1 MNNEIKEKFNTLYK
15 QLNPEQRT
23 AVDEIEGPIMVI
35 AGPGTGKTHLLTMR
49 IANILDKTDTPPE
62 AILAL
67 TFTES
72 AVASMRKNLSEIIGT
87 MAYRVTI
94 TTFHGF
100 TNNIIKDYP
109 DEFPNIIG
117 STNISGVDQIKI
129 IREILDNSNFA
140 TLKPWGNNYYYVP
153 AIIHAI
159 SDLKQQGL
167 VPEEFEKVIE
177 KQANSFETIDDLYH
191 SKGAHKGKMKGK
203 YIALQKNIERNKELV
218 VVYKKY
224 QEKMRENHSYD
235 FSDMIIEVKK
245 VLENNNNLLL
255 ILQEQYQYMLVD
267 EHQDTNNAQ
276 NKILELLAS
285 YYENPNL
292 FIVGDEKQA
301 IFRFQGA
308 SLENFLYFK
317 NLYSKVKEIS
327 LKHNYRSTQTILN
340 AAHNLKPNSIE
351 LLSNSG
357 HAENNI
363 NIRPFLN
370 LDAENYFIA
379 NEIKGLIDNNQKPE
393 QIAVLYR
400 ENRDVFPIARIFRK
414 FDIPFTIESD
424 QDILDD
430 QDIKKLLIILKAVQ
444 KFGSDRELVELLY
457 VDVFEIEPL
466 DVYKLSSFNKGG
478 LGIYDLMKSEKL
490 MQEAGIENIEKLQAI
505 YEKLSKWKKQSHNK
519 NAVAV
524 FENIIRDSGLLAK
537 ILSDPLAPEKIQ
549 KIGVFF
555 DQVKALITSHKD
567 YTLDNFFDYL
577 DVLKEHN
584 ISIKSKGLGYT
595 AGRVRLMTAH
605 KSKGLEFDHV
615 YIVNAQEGHWGSRR
629 SHENIKLPNQIYSLL
644 NKIEEDFVDDDDQ
657 DERNLF
663 YVALTRAKKQIT
675 ITYAEKNSEGRE
687 KLVSLFVGEIKPELT
702 KVFELDKTEIKLED
716 SNSIEYAEDID
727 EKPTIKEKS
736 FLNELFIKNGLSVT
750 ALNNYLSCPWKY
762 FFSNLIRIPGAQN
775 KYSLFGSAVHEALS
789 NYFDA
794 LADNKNPTKE
804 YLIKRFKESLSA
816 KSIQTK
822 EYNEMLERGEA
833 FLLGYYKFYNQSWK
847 SHVLN
852 EVNIRRIELA
862 KDVSIN
868 GKIDK
873 IEILDDKNNVNVVDY
888 KTGKL
893 KSRKELLGENK
904 NSDGEYLRQL
914 TFYKLLLD
922 NYQNGKYKM
931 ASGEIDFIQP
941 DEKGNYK
948 KEFFTITP
956 EMASELAETIKFVA
970 KEILDLSFWDKTCEN
985 KKCEFCALKKMINLK
1000 HDV

>member
-1 MNNEIKEKFNTLYK
+1 MEKNLREKFKEIYK
-15 QLNPEQRT
+15 HLNPEQKV
-23 AVDEIEGPIMVI
+23 AVDEIEGAIMVI

-87 MAYRVTI
+87 MAYRVQI

-100 TNNIIKDYP
+100 ANNIIKDYP
-109 DEFPNIIG
+109 DEFPKIIG

-129 IREILDNSNFA
+129 IREILDNSSFA
-140 TLKPWGNNYYYVP
+140 TLKPWGNNYYYVS
-153 AIIHAI
+153 AIIHALN
-159 SDLKQQGL
+159 DLKQQGFL
-167 VPEEFEKVIE
+167 PDDFKKLIE
-177 KQANSFETIDDLYH
+177 KQADGFESIPDLIH
-191 SKGAHKGKMKGK
+191 EKGAHKGKMKGK
-203 YIALQKNIERNKELV
+203 YITLQKNIERNKELA
-218 VVYKKY
+218 VVYQTY
-224 QEKMRENHSYD
+224 QDKMAEERFYD

-245 VLENNNNLLL
+245 VLEKNNDLLL
-255 ILQEQYQYMLVD
+255 ILQEQYQYILVD

-276 NKILELLAS
+276 NKILELLTS
-285 YYENPNL
+285 YHKNPNL

-317 NLYSKVKEIS
+317 NLYSGVKEIF

-340 AAHNLKPNSIE
+340 AAHNLKPSSAE
-351 LLSNSG
+351 LKSNSSQK
-357 HAENNI
+357 ENKI

-370 LDAENYFIA
+370 PDAENYFITK
-379 NEIKGLIDNNQKPE
+379 EIKGLIDGGQKPE

-430 QDIKKLLIILKAVQ
+430 QDIKKLLVILKAVH

-457 VDVFEIEPL
+457 LDIFGIEPL
-466 DVYKLSSFNKGG
+466 DIYKLASFNRGG
-478 LGIYDLMKSEKL
+478 LGIYDLLKSEKFL
-490 MQEAGIENIEKLQAI
+490 EEAGIENIKKLQDI
-505 YEKLSKWKKQSHNK
+505 FEKLSKWKKQSHNK

-524 FENIIRDSGLLAK
+524 FEDIIRDSGLLAK
-537 ILSDPLAPEKIQ
+537 ILSDPLAPEKIK

-555 DQVKALITSHKD
+555 DQVKNLITSHKD

-605 KSKGLEFDHV
+605 KSKGLEFDYV
-615 YIVNAQEGHWGSRR
+615 YITSAQDGHWGGRR
-629 SHENIKLPNQIYSLL
+629 NHENIKLPDQVYSLL
-644 NKIEEDFVDDDDQ
+644 NKLDEDFENNDDE

-675 ITYAEKNSEGRE
+675 ITYAQINAEGRE
-687 KLVSLFVGEIKPELT
+687 KLPSLFVQEIKPEFI
-702 KVFELDKTEIKLED
+702 KQFELDKTEIKPEDNESSAEFLED
-716 SNSIEYAEDID
+716 SNA
-727 EKPTIKEKS
+727 KPAIKEKD
-736 FLNELFIKNGLSVT
+736 FLNQLFIKNGLSVT
-750 ALNNYLSCPWKY
+750 ALNNYLSCPWKF

-775 KYSLFGSAVHEALS
+775 KYMIFGSAIHEALS

-794 LADNKNPTKE
+794 VVANKEPDKN
-804 YLIKRFKESLSA
+804 YLIKRFKEALT
-816 KSIQTK
+816 KWPIQTN
-822 EYNEMLERGEA
+822 EYIEMIAKGEKD
-833 FLLGYYKFYNQSWK
+833 LSGHYDFYHKSWK
-847 SHVLN
+847 TNILN
-852 EVNIRRIELA
+852 EFNIKRISLGENII
-862 KDVSIN
+862 IN

-873 IEILDDKNNVNVVDY
+873 IEILDSKNTVNVVDY
-888 KTGKL
+888 KTGKP
-893 KSRKELLGENK
+893 KSKNELAGLTK
-904 NSDGEYLRQL
+904 NSTGDYVRQL
-914 TFYKLLLD
+914 TFYNLLLNSYLD
-922 NYQNGKYKM
+922 GKYKM
-931 ASGEIDFIQP
+931 VSGEIDFIQP
-941 DEKGNYK
+941 DEKGNYHK
-948 KEFFTITP
+948 QFFTITP
-956 EMASELAETIKFVA
+956 EMVADLTEQIKTVS
-970 KEILDLSFWDKTCEN
+970 KEILSLSFWDKTCDDP
-985 KKCEFCALKKMINLK
+985 KCEFCALRKMIN
-1000 HDV
+1000 